1 MKRTLG
7 ATRICL
13 PGSLEE
19 KSTAGRL
26 IASSPASIS
35 STSLRQ
41 DSEAG
46 IPDISRLG
54 LGEPNRML
62 RSRLNGSA
70 VSPRLEMQ
78 RLFGSEIAR

>member
-13 PGSLEE
+13 PGSAEE
-19 KSTAGRL
+19 KIQPTRRVEASPTAVGM
-26 IASSPASIS
+26 I
-35 STSLRQ
+35 
-41 DSEAG
+41 DG

-54 LGEPNRML
+54 LGESDSMM
-62 RSRLNGSA
+62 RSRLNGSSI
-70 VSPRLEMQ
+70 SPRMELQ